1 MRRFSWLLAVLAAV
15 LVLTQAPRA
24 HAGCENRQPG
34 DVSTQRCGG
43 TTTWLYQQTFNKGFT
58 LGKVCR
64 NATGGTLVK
73 GTLVSINNTTSWSET
88 YKAWLPRKADADA
101 GIPATHIL
109 TADLAN
115 NTTGTCYS
123 VTRVTGVA
131 TNGTTVGDRIYLSAT
146 VGTFTP
152 TAPTAANS
160 FVQPVCT
167 VAVVHASAGEI
178 ECDLTQPI
186 TVIGSG
192 QLQTDS
198 VTATAIV
205 TDGVDSAEIK
215 ANAVGNAELGD
226 DAVGLAE
233 MAAGTAGNLI
243 TYDASGNPA
252 AVATG
257 SAGQVLTSN
266 GAGAAPTFQASP
278 APATP
283 INLCFLYDFAVLGG
297 AQGALT
303 MTKCA
308 DGTAQTLPDN
318 AVILRVTQE
327 SDTDLTSGG
336 GATVALGYTGNDNA
350 FLAATAYTDASFD
363 VDAIAARNAEVPIIT
378 GAAVSVL
385 ATVATADLT
394 AGKFKL
400 YVEYIQGD

>member
-131 TNGTTVGDRIYLSAT
+131 RNGTTVGDRIYLSAT

-152 TAPTAANS
+152 TAPTAANT

-167 VAVVHASAGEI
+167 VAVVHASTGEI

-205 TDGVDSAEIK
+205 
-215 ANAVGNAELGD
+215 ANAVGNPELGD

-233 MAAGTAGNLI
+233 MASGTAGNLI
-243 TYDASGNPA
+243 AYDASGNPV

-278 APATP
+278 APTTP

-308 DGTAQTLPDN
+308 DGTAQTLPNN
-318 AVILRVTQE
+318 AVILRAVQE

-363 VDAIAARNAEVPIIT
+363 VDVITARNAEVPIIT
-378 GAAVSVL
+378 GAAVSML